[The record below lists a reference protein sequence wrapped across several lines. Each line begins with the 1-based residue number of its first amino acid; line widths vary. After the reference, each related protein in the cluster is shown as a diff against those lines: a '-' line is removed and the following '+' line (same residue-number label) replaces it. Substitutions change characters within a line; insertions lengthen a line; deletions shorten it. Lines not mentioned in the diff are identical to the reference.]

1 MQFMDTRVQKGNT
14 SDDSG
19 VVDAGCEGDE
29 DDDAGGGGA
38 VVLLPMVMIKKMS
51 MVHVL

>member
-1 MQFMDTRVQKGNT
+1 MDTRVQKGNT

-29 DDDAGGGGA
+29 DDDGGGGGA
-38 VVLLPMVMIKKMS
+38 AAYGDDKEDEYGSCTLN
-51 MVHVL
+51 